1 MPDQIQSKL
10 DKMKRDLREVEQ
22 QKRLVSTQCVY
33 VSVPFYTLECVVCIH
48 MGVCVAGFWLASIE
62 VVVTSQCICVI
73 SIVSAAL
80 LYVCL
85 FITV

>member
-1 MPDQIQSKL
+1 MHTYRCVCSWF
-10 DKMKRDLREVEQ
+10 
-22 QKRLVSTQCVY
+22 LV
-33 VSVPFYTLECVVCIH
+33 
-48 MGVCVAGFWLASIE
+48 GKIE